1 MSTYPMTEVIA
12 TREFDYSGPAGPAK
26 VVAHL
31 GKPAI
36 MPDAR
41 NRDWY
46 CPYVIE
52 WPNERHEF
60 YAGGMDALQAL
71 LLGISALRL
80 YLEYV
85 VGRTGKLTWLGDDDL
100 GIDLVKGP
108 AK

>member
-1 MSTYPMTEVIA
+1 MTEVIA
-12 TREFDYSGPAGPAK
+12 RREFDYSGPAGPGK
-26 VVAHL
+26 VLALL

-36 MPDAR
+36 MPDAP
-41 NRDWY
+41 NGDWY
-46 CPYVIE
+46 CPYVVE

-71 LLGISALRL
+71 LLGISGLRL

-85 VGRTGKLTWLGDDDL
+85 VGRAGKLTWLGHDDL
-100 GIDLVKGP
+100 GIDLVKGA